1 MDEMESNTP
10 LKYAFFILVAGTL
23 LVCGCMESKSVSPEG
38 EWIILPASEVWPEYS
53 GYSSWSSTPTGDY
66 RGLVITTV
74 PDYTAVESGENVSID
89 VIFENRGVAPVVID
103 NFPPAFLMKDRAD
116 ISIPSRIKRT
126 YLRGDDT
133 TTIQPGD
140 RIVHTI
146 DWDQRD
152 NPGFLVG
159 PGIYLL
165 EITDVMQYDGET
177 ENVYRGS
184 IGREITEITVR
195 PAGGSLERSIVA
207 NQAVTNGTITITLES
222 IHAKTDHVE
231 LVFSALADS
240 PGYVAVMDDGREWT
254 HVLSPE
260 YEPLHGFYRIDDGMM
275 RYLWKVES
283 TGGQDYRYRYRC
295 SIEPLPR
302 DVQSI
307 TVTIDGFGPVP
318 GLWDY
323 HITL

>member
-1 MDEMESNTP
+1 MDEMESITP
-10 LKYAFFILVAGTL
+10 VKYAFFILVAGTL

-66 RGLVITTV
+66 RGLVIYTV
-74 PDYTAVESGENVSID
+74 PDYISVGLGENVSID

-116 ISIPSRIKRT
+116 ISIPTRIKRT

-133 TTIQPGD
+133 STIQPGD

-165 EITDVMQYDGET
+165 EITDVMHYDGET
-177 ENVYRGS
+177 ESVYHGS

-207 NQAVTNGTITITLES
+207 NQAVTNETITITLE
-222 IHAKTDHVE
+222 IINAKTDYVE
-231 LVFSALADS
+231 LLFSAHAHGPD
-240 PGYVAVMDDGREWT
+240 YVSVMDDGRKWT

-260 YEPLHGFYRIDDGMM
+260 YEPLRGFYRIDDGRM

-283 TGGQDYRYRYRC
+283 TGGQDYQYGYRC
-295 SIEPLPR
+295 IIEPLPR
-302 DVQSI
+302 DVRSI
-307 TVTIDGFGPVP
+307 TVTIDGFGPVT

-323 HITL
+323 PIPL